1 LNSIKWDKLTAK
13 KYEQYARKY
22 PMYRKTSQL
31 LVKLANIEK
40 GMTVIDLCCGT
51 GIATK
56 EILKKIGTSGK
67 VIGVDSSK
75 EMLAIA
81 KKKFRQKNAFFIQS
95 SEEEIDKKMKEKADI
110 VLCNSAFWQMYGN
123 KALETISN
131 ILKDDGKFAFNLPN
145 QIYNID
151 SFLAPEKSSIISI
164 MRKIRL
170 EKMLAS
176 NFFKIIYCK
185 ALKFRRTAKDKY
197 EFLKIPIMTK
207 RMFPNLDYSE
217 RLKILNKAY
226 RTVSKSRESNDKWI
240 YFVVK
245 KQKTYK

>member
-1 LNSIKWDKLTAK
+1 
-13 KYEQYARKY
+13 
-22 PMYRKTSQL
+22 MYRKTSQF
-31 LVKLANIEK
+31 LVKLAEIKK
-40 GMTVIDLCCGT
+40 GMVIVDLCCGT

-75 EMLAIA
+75 EMLVIA
-81 KKKFRQKNAFFIQS
+81 KKKFKQKNVSFIQT
-95 SEEEIDKKMKEKADI
+95 SEEEIVKIIKEKVDV
-110 VLCNSAFWQMYGN
+110 VLCNSAFWQMNGD
-123 KALETISN
+123 KALKTINS
-131 ILKDDGKFAFNLPN
+131 ILKGDGKFAFNLPN

-151 SFLAPEKSSIISI
+151 SFLSPEKSSIISI

-176 NFFKIIYCK
+176 NFFKIISCK

-226 RTVSKSRESNDKWI
+226 RTVNNLISPLEI
-240 YFVVK
+240 
-245 KQKTYK
+245 